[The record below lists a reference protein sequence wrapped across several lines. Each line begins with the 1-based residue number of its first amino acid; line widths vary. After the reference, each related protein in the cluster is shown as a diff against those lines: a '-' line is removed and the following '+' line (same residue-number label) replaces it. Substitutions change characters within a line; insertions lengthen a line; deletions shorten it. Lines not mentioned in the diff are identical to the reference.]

1 MAISITSARG
11 QGSPGLRG
19 LSIYGRIFY
28 NVESMGR
35 AERTVRSLVRGLQ
48 VLEILARTP
57 ELSLTEIARRANLP
71 FSTTHRLLETLCRR
85 GFVTQPEASGRYRLG
100 LKAFE
105 VGIAFLA
112 SHRLPE
118 VARPVMVELVKHLNE
133 TANLAVRDGRE
144 AVYVLQVESP
154 RMLRLFAHPGARHP
168 LYCTGVG
175 KVLLAWEPEPE
186 VRSLLGPGP
195 LPRYTPRTLTDPE
208 TVLQELRAV
217 RARGYAVDREER
229 ETGVRCVAAPVR
241 DATGRV
247 VAALSVSAP
256 ATRLPYR
263 RIPEVAGATTAAA
276 SRISHLLGFSPKRQG
291 GQEGAPVVAEG
302 GPARPAPSD

>member
-1 MAISITSARG
+1 
-11 QGSPGLRG
+11 
-19 LSIYGRIFY
+19 
-28 NVESMGR
+28 MGR
-35 AERTVRSLVRGLQ
+35 PRTTGLASGERAVRSLVRGLQ

-57 ELSLTEIARRANLP
+57 EQSLTEIARQAHLP

-85 GFVTQPEASGRYRLG
+85 GFVAQVEGSGRYRVG

-105 VGIAFLA
+105 VGTAFLT

-118 VARPVMVELVKHLNE
+118 VARPVMAELVKHLSE
-133 TANLAVRDGRE
+133 TTNLAVRDGRE

-175 KVLLAWEPEPE
+175 KVLLAWEPEQE

-208 TVLQELRAV
+208 LVLQELRVV
-217 RARGYAVDREER
+217 RARGYALDREER
-229 ETGVRCVAAPVR
+229 EIGVRCVAAPVR

-256 ATRLPYR
+256 TTRLPYR
-263 RIPEVAGATTAAA
+263 RIPEVARAVMTAAQ
-276 SRISHLLGFSPKRQG
+276 RISMLMGFPEGKG
-291 GQEGAPVVAEG
+291 G
-302 GPARPAPSD
+302 

>member
-1 MAISITSARG
+1 MS
-11 QGSPGLRG
+11 SP
-19 LSIYGRIFY
+19 
-28 NVESMGR
+28 
-35 AERTVRSLVRGLQ
+35 ERTVRSLLRGLQ
-48 VLEILARTP
+48 VLEILARDP
-57 ELSLTEIARRANLP
+57 ELSLTEIARRAHLP

-118 VARPVMVELVKHLNE
+118 VARPVMVDLVKHLNE

-186 VRSLLGPGP
+186 VRSLLGSGP

-208 TVLQELRAV
+208 AVLQELRAV

-263 RIPEVAGATTAAA
+263 RIPEVAGATLAAA
-276 SRISHLLGFSPKRQG
+276 SRISRLLGFSETPKGDGRGLQVF
-291 GQEGAPVVAEG
+291 QEDGAV
-302 GPARPAPSD
+302 RPAPSDRRSAGRGRRRRREEPE